1 MWRLRGRLPEGSDNV
16 ELNIL
21 IAGVGGQGNLFAS
34 SILAGYLMQKGYRIF
49 AVETIGAAQRGGSV
63 VSHLRVSDADIYS
76 PLIPAGKVDIL
87 LGFETIEMLRNFG
100 LLAGDGIYL
109 LNDYQEPTVLCNME
123 MDTYPPDGEIRTALR
138 GSGRQGYII
147 KATECARQIGDS
159 LLTNVVMVG
168 ALCQMAPIF
177 DNSEVKRVLTG
188 KTPARLKEQNL
199 RAFDAGGSL
208 IREARRQA

>member
-1 MWRLRGRLPEGSDNV
+1 M

-34 SILAGYLMQKGYRIF
+34 SILAEYVLKKGYKVF

-63 VSHLRVSDADIYS
+63 VSHLRISDAEIYS

-87 LGFETIEMLRNFG
+87 MGFETIEMLRNFE

-109 LNDYQEPTVLCNME
+109 LNDYKEPTVLCNME
-123 MDTYPPDGEIRTALR
+123 MDAYPSDEEIRAALKK
-138 GSGRQGYII
+138 SGKKGYII
-147 KATECARQIGDS
+147 KATECARKIGGS

-168 ALCQMAPIF
+168 ALCQVSSPF
-177 DNSEVKRVLTG
+177 DSQEVKQVLAG
-188 KTPARLKEQNL
+188 KSPARAKEQNL
-199 RAFDAGGSL
+199 QAFDAGGSL
-208 IREARRQA
+208 IQEAMRKA